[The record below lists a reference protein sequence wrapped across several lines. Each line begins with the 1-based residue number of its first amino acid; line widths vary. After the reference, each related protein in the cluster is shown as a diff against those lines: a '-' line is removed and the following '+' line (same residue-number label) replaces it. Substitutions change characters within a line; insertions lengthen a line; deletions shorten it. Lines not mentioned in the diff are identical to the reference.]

1 MNISIMTFLPELLA
15 EGLGWA
21 EGPALLPDGRIC
33 FVETYKSQVSVWEKG
48 KGVSLYAFTAG
59 GPNSCVLGKSEEL
72 YVCQNGGTTGPWR
85 AEKMVLPSIQVVA
98 SKGAKAEILTTEIDG
113 ISFNGPNDL
122 VFGSN
127 GNLYFTDP
135 GTYSTKKPDPSY
147 IFELTPSG
155 NGRLLAELK
164 PSTFPNG
171 IAVEADGSIVWAESY
186 TGMVRRLNIVTL
198 IIEDI
203 CKLPGNNPIAD
214 GMAVARD
221 GRLFVT
227 TVNGGGIDVIN
238 SDGSYDQFITVGK
251 FPTNCVFSESDLY
264 VTDAGVVANSADPM
278 MLGQLFRLNNVTMG
292 LPVFHGSIDK

>member
-1 MNISIMTFLPELLA
+1 MSFLPELLA
-15 EGLGWA
+15 DGLGWA
-21 EGPALLPDGRIC
+21 EGPAILSDGRVC
-33 FVETYKSQVSVWEKG
+33 FVETYRSQVSVWEKG
-48 KGVSLYAFTAG
+48 KGVSQYAFTSG
-59 GPNSCVLGKSEEL
+59 GPNSCVLGKSGEL

-85 AEKMVLPSIQVVA
+85 AQQMIQPSIQVIA
-98 SKGAKAEILTTEIDG
+98 SEGSKAEIITTQIEG

-135 GTYSTKKPDPSY
+135 GTYSTTNPDPSY
-147 IFELTPSG
+147 LFELTPNG

-171 IAVEADGSIVWAESY
+171 IAVEADGSLVWAESY
-186 TGMVRRLNIVTL
+186 TGMVRRLNISTL
-198 IIEDI
+198 DIEDI
-203 CKLPGNNPIAD
+203 CKLPGENPIAD
-214 GMAVARD
+214 GMAVAND

-251 FPTNCVFSESDLY
+251 IPTNCAFSGSDLY
-264 VTDAGVVANSADPM
+264 VTDAGVFANSTEPK
-278 MLGQLFRLNNVTMG
+278 MLGQLLRLNNVTAG
-292 LPVFHGSIDK
+292 LPTSFGSIEN